1 MFSGSRP
8 LLEEGDHPLL
18 GGLGRTIL
26 AHVYADPETAAVCSS
41 RRSTFSRAAARPS
54 VKVSPS

>member
-1 MFSGSRP
+1 MPSDSHP

-26 AHVYADPETAAVCSS
+26 AHVYGEHRMGWSVGRGGVHIFQFADA
-41 RRSTFSRAAARPS
+41 
-54 VKVSPS
+54 